1 MDFVT
6 ANSRIKLWK
15 SSLFHFRLCSFVVVS
30 TTCVRTTFG
39 YSASNMIFKNILKLA
54 PAAKEIQNLSQIP
67 DERCLVYILARDSQ
81 ALVCG
86 LGHKNRARVIFDD
99 GVTQAT
105 PSHIKSL
112 FLRTYHRHGD
122 PAHWQRFIVPCAD
135 RKEASALEKL
145 FHAAIGGNTSQL
157 PQEIVDRLKTG
168 LSQTANMVLD
178 MARYS
183 AFSGLRDLRKWREVG
198 VIDNTT
204 WDQIT
209 DRLGTW

>member
-1 MDFVT
+1 
-6 ANSRIKLWK
+6 
-15 SSLFHFRLCSFVVVS
+15 
-30 TTCVRTTFG
+30 
-39 YSASNMIFKNILKLA
+39 MIFKKIQEIA
-54 PAAKEIQNLSQIP
+54 PGALEINSLNEIP
-67 DERCLVYILARDSQ
+67 DDRLLVYILARDDQ

-86 LGHKNRARVIFDD
+86 LGEKNRARVIFDD
-99 GVTQAT
+99 GLTQAT

-112 FLRTYHRHGD
+112 FLRTYHRHGG
-122 PAHWQRFIVPCAD
+122 PAHWQRFIVPCDD
-135 RKEASALEKL
+135 RKEASALERL
-145 FHAAIGGNTSQL
+145 FHAAIGGNTPQL

-168 LSQTANMVLD
+168 NQTANMVLD

-183 AFSGLRDLRKWREVG
+183 GYSGLRDLRKWRDVG